1 MNEQNDFTK
10 GAVFKKM
17 TGFAIP
23 VFFSMLLMNLYGVID
38 MLIVGH
44 FGSKADVSAVST
56 GAWIVWT
63 VMSLTMGIA
72 SGITTIVGQRI
83 GEKNY
88 NSAAATIFSS
98 AKFFLCFALVVT
110 LLMELI
116 AEPAVRLMQTPPEAF
131 EGALRYSRI
140 CSAGLVFTTAFC
152 VLGAVFRG
160 LGDSK
165 TPLLTISIATFTN
178 IAGDLLL
185 AGYFKMPV
193 AGTAIATVF
202 AQAVSVLLT
211 LATVFKREKPFEY
224 AKSALK
230 YSTNA
235 VNSMLRIGIPI
246 ALQDFLVTLS
256 FLAVTAIVNRL
267 GVTFSAAAGVA
278 ERICGMI
285 MLVPITFAQTVASFT
300 AQNAGAGKHERAR
313 QALLYGIL
321 VSFAAGI
328 FFAWISY
335 FHGDLLASLFAKGKI
350 DVISSAADY
359 LKAYAIDCLF
369 VSFMF
374 CFEGYFS
381 GYGKTRFVM
390 WQGII
395 GAFCVRIPFSWFMS
409 RSQPVSLFKIA
420 LATPASTLLQLLLLA
435 GCYFRFTKKQN
446 DRK

>member
-23 VFFSMLLMNLYGVID
+23 VFFSMLLMNLYGVVD

-44 FGSKADVSAVST
+44 FGSKADVSSVST
-56 GAWIVWT
+56 GAWIIWT

-72 SGITTIVGQRI
+72 SGITTVVGQRI

-88 NSAAATIFSS
+88 NSAACTIFSS
-98 AKFFLCFALVVT
+98 ARFFLYFSIAVT
-110 LLMELI
+110 LLMELL
-116 AEPAVRLMQTPPEAF
+116 AEPAVKLMQTPPEAYA
-131 EGALRYSRI
+131 GALLYTRI
-140 CSAGLVFTTAFC
+140 CSAGLVFTASFC
-152 VLGAVFRG
+152 VLGAIFRG
-160 LGDSK
+160 LGDSR

-193 AGTAIATVF
+193 FGTAFATVF

-211 LATVFKREKPFEY
+211 LLAVLKREKPFEY

-230 YSTNA
+230 YSSNA
-235 VNSMLRIGIPI
+235 VKTMLRIGIPI

-256 FLAVTAIVNRL
+256 FLCVTAIVNRL

-278 ERICGMI
+278 ERICGII

-300 AQNAGAGKHERAR
+300 AQNAGAGEHERAKR
-313 QALLYGIL
+313 ALAYGIS
-321 VSFAAGI
+321 VSLGAGI
-328 FFAWISY
+328 FFAWLSF
-335 FHGDLLASLFAKGKI
+335 FHGDMLSALFAKGKP
-350 DVISSAADY
+350 DVIYSAADY

-395 GAFCVRIPFSWFMS
+395 GAFCVRIPVSWFMS
-409 RSQPVSLFKIA
+409 LSEPVSLFKIA
-420 LATPASTLLQLLLLA
+420 LATPSSTVVQLLLFSV
-435 GCYFRFTKKQN
+435 CYLRFTKKQN
-446 DRK
+446 APK